1 MYIKL
6 AIQNMKKSIR
16 NYVIYFVTITLT
28 AAMMYSF
35 LALGFSKEVLT
46 MSENISMLTS
56 GILGMS
62 VLVALI
68 ASFVISY
75 AIRFM
80 LEERKKEFATYELLG
95 METSNIQKLFFIENG
110 VIGMAAFFIGTFLGV
125 GLSGVLVQIINHI
138 FEMSHAYRISFSIK
152 AFATAFIFFMF
163 MYGIGILRAAK
174 VIRRRKIV
182 DMLYDHQKN
191 ENGKKHSLRFHI
203 TLIILSILCI
213 FTGGCFLAKGLSVQT
228 NVFYFWMTGAVIL
241 TATGIYEMYRNLPIL
256 LLRLLNKSK
265 RRKYKD
271 INLFYFGQIGRKVDS
286 AGKLMA
292 IIAILLTVS
301 LSTMFAGLSMGAGY
315 KANMDSVKNLSG
327 FDRRL
332 VCVPKFCPRECPG
345 RQMCRYQRYLEESR
359 KQDIFIQICNHNY
372 LLADAYHRAEGYK
385 PLLADYRTVIVDEA
399 HKLPEAA
406 KQMFGKNL
414 CMDDI
419 REVAYYLEREHQTEE
434 ARILRTVLYDAL
446 HVVGAEQKSGKGIRE
461 TFRHTTNS
469 VISLWEGIEM
479 LEFLLEKLERSV
491 PKWIRNRLEDAKEV
505 LECFCSS
512 DEKYVR
518 YLRFDT
524 EQLPVL
530 CAASREIPELL
541 RKMLWDREEGIS
553 AILTS
558 GTLKA
563 GAGFLRTRQ
572 ITGLEGRAG
581 VQEYVAESPFSYER
595 NCLLYLPKTLEH
607 CRRGSREEAVM
618 VADQIHSLICSTYGH
633 TLVLFTSYTLM
644 GSVYQILRDSLPFPM
659 VEVWRYSQEEILR
672 FKTMENGVL
681 FAAGSCWEGVDF
693 PGDMVSS
700 LIIVKL
706 PFAVPDPISEA
717 EKETYDSLESY
728 IQSIIV
734 PDMQKKLRQGFGRAI
749 RTETDTCVVS
759 ILDIRA
765 VKGGKYHEDVMCAL
779 PPCRIAEEL
788 KEVQDFIRSR
798 KGVEYYL

>member
-1 MYIKL
+1 M
-6 AIQNMKKSIR
+6 
-16 NYVIYFVTITLT
+16 
-28 AAMMYSF
+28 
-35 LALGFSKEVLT
+35 
-46 MSENISMLTS
+46 
-56 GILGMS
+56 
-62 VLVALI
+62 
-68 ASFVISY
+68 
-75 AIRFM
+75 
-80 LEERKKEFATYELLG
+80 
-95 METSNIQKLFFIENG
+95 
-110 VIGMAAFFIGTFLGV
+110 
-125 GLSGVLVQIINHI
+125 
-138 FEMSHAYRISFSIK
+138 
-152 AFATAFIFFMF
+152 
-163 MYGIGILRAAK
+163 
-174 VIRRRKIV
+174 
-182 DMLYDHQKN
+182 
-191 ENGKKHSLRFHI
+191 
-203 TLIILSILCI
+203 
-213 FTGGCFLAKGLSVQT
+213 
-228 NVFYFWMTGAVIL
+228 
-241 TATGIYEMYRNLPIL
+241 
-256 LLRLLNKSK
+256 
-265 RRKYKD
+265 
-271 INLFYFGQIGRKVDS
+271 
-286 AGKLMA
+286 
-292 IIAILLTVS
+292 
-301 LSTMFAGLSMGAGY
+301 
-315 KANMDSVKNLSG
+315 
-327 FDRRL
+327 
-332 VCVPKFCPRECPG
+332 PKFCPRECPG

-359 KQDIFIQICNHNY
+359 KQDVFIQICNHNY

-385 PLLADYRTVIVDEA
+385 PLLSDYRTLIVDEA

-406 KQMFGKNL
+406 RQMFGKNL

-419 REVAYYLEREHQTEE
+419 REIAYYLEREHQKEE
-434 ARILRTVLYDAL
+434 AKILRTVMHDAL
-446 HVVGAEQKSGKGIRE
+446 HVVGAEHRIGKGIRE
-461 TFRHTTNS
+461 TFRHTTDS
-469 VISLWEGIEM
+469 VVSLWEGVEM
-479 LEFLLEKLERSV
+479 LEFLLDKLEKCV

-505 LECFCSS
+505 LKCFCSS
-512 DEKYVR
+512 DEKYVC
-518 YLRFDT
+518 YLQFDT
-524 EQLPVL
+524 EQLPIL

-541 RKMLWDREEGIS
+541 QKMLWDREEGIS

-618 VADQIHSLICSTYGH
+618 VANQIHSLICSTYGH
-633 TLVLFTSYTLM
+633 TLVLFTCYTLM

-659 VEVWRYSQEEILR
+659 VEVWRHSQEEILR

-717 EKETYDSLESY
+717 EKETYDSLETY

-765 VKGGKYHEDVMCAL
+765 GKGGKYHKDVMCAL

-788 KEVQDFIRSR
+788 REVQDFIRSR
-798 KGVEYYL
+798 KGVAYYL